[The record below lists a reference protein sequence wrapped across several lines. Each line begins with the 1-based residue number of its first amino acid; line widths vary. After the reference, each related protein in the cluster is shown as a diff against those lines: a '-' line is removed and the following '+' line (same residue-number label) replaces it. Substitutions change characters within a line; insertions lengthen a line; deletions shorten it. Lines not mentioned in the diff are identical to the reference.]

1 MMISKKRGALAALAA
16 TAALALALTG
26 CTASSSSTNSSASGP
41 TLAVYNGASGAFVK
55 NFNPL
60 SPTVLSNIQGLIYE
74 PLFFY
79 NNLASLS
86 TKPKP
91 LLGQS
96 FDFNSEGTQLSV
108 TLKSGVKWSDGKPFT
123 ASDVA
128 FTMNLIRNTPALNTS
143 GNTPSAK
150 ATDAT
155 HVTLTFDH
163 PSFTSAPT
171 ILGTTYIVPE
181 HIWKSV
187 KDPATFVNATPVG
200 TGPMEMS
207 SFTNQSYLL
216 KKNSAFRDASSVEVG
231 GLRVYSLSGNEAATN
246 KLLAKQLDWAGI
258 FVPDVKKV
266 LDKPGLGY
274 TFYGDQ
280 QVVLN
285 TCSNT
290 ALGCTG
296 PQTDPIVRQAM
307 AAAIDRNQV
316 NKLAYYGNA
325 VPISSTF
332 GLPKRDK
339 DFIAPAYS
347 KTEPMSADASKAESL
362 LEGDGWVKGSD
373 GIYAKGGTRLSMNVL
388 VTSGYTDYIAAL
400 QAITQ
405 QFKQAGIEIQVQQVA
420 NQENNSA
427 AALGKFQL
435 QINGIF
441 QGPAPDL
448 YYVYDKYFGS
458 ENTTAV
464 GKSGNPYA
472 NVSRFSN
479 KTVDAALAT
488 AAGTQDQAVKAK
500 AYATIQ
506 EIITKNLPY
515 IPIIDNRN
523 FAEYSTTQVTGFPT
537 ADNLYAQ
544 PAPNVAPDNEMV
556 LLNLKKK

>member
-1 MMISKKRGALAALAA
+1 MISRRRMAA
-16 TAALALALTG
+16 TLVAGSAALALALTG
-26 CTASSSSTNSSASGP
+26 CTTSSTSSSSASGP

-79 NNLASLS
+79 NNLAPLS

-96 FDFNSEGTQLSV
+96 FSFNSTGTVLSV

-123 ASDVA
+123 ADDVA
-128 FTMNLIRNTPALNTS
+128 FTMNLIRTTPALNTS
-143 GNTPSAK
+143 GNTPVAK

-155 HVTLTFDH
+155 HVTLTFAH

-171 ILGTTYIVPE
+171 ILGTTYIVPQ

-187 KDPATFVNATPVG
+187 KDPATYINATPVG

-216 KKNSAFRDASSVEVG
+216 KKNPDFRQASDVQVG
-231 GLRVYSLSGNEAATN
+231 GLRVYSLSGNEAATS
-246 KLLAKQLDWAGI
+246 KLLANQLDWAGI

-266 LDKPGLGY
+266 LAKPKLGY

-285 TCSNT
+285 TCSN
-290 ALGCTG
+290 ASLGCTG
-296 PQTDPIVRQAM
+296 PQTDPVVRQAM
-307 AAAIDRNQV
+307 AAAIDRNQI

-325 VPISSTF
+325 VPISATF
-332 GLPKRDK
+332 ALPKRDK
-339 DFIAPAYS
+339 SFIAPAYS
-347 KTEPMSADASKAESL
+347 ATEPMTADASKARSL
-362 LEGDGWVKGSD
+362 LQSDGWTKGSD
-373 GIYAKGGTRLSMNVL
+373 GIFVKNGQRLSMNVL

-405 QFKQAGIEIQVQQVA
+405 QFAQAGIEIQVQQVA

-427 AALGKFQL
+427 AGLGKFQL

-441 QGPAPDL
+441 QGPAADP

-458 ENTTAV
+458 ENTTRV
-464 GKSGNPYA
+464 GTSGNPYA
-472 NVSRFSN
+472 NVSRFSD

-488 AAGTQDQAVKAK
+488 AAGTQDPAVKAK

-506 EIITKNLPY
+506 GAITKNLPY

-523 FAEYSTTQVTGFPT
+523 FAEYSTAQVTGFPT
-537 ADNLYAQ
+537 TSNLYAQ
-544 PAPNVAPDNEMV
+544 PAPNVAPDNEVV

>member
-1 MMISKKRGALAALAA
+1 MMISRKRGVLAALAGA
-16 TAALALALTG
+16 AALAVALTG
-26 CTASSSSTNSSASGP
+26 CTSSASTTNSASGP

-74 PLFFY
+74 PMFFY
-79 NNLASLS
+79 NNLASLA

-96 FDFNSEGTQLSV
+96 FSFNADGTVLSV
-108 TLKSGVKWSDGKPFT
+108 TLKSGVTWSDGKPFT

-128 FTMNLIRNTPALNTS
+128 FTMNLIRTTPALNTS
-143 GNTPSAK
+143 GNTPVAK
-150 ATDAT
+150 VVDPT
-155 HVTLTFDH
+155 HVTLTFAH

-187 KDPATFVNATPVG
+187 KEPATYINSSPVG

-216 KKNSAFRDASSVEVG
+216 KKNPDFRDAKKLEVG

-266 LDKPGLGY
+266 LDKPNLGY

-296 PQTDPIVRQAM
+296 PQTDPVVRQAM

-325 VPISSTF
+325 VPISATF

-339 DFIAPAYS
+339 AFIAPEYAS
-347 KTEPMSADASKAESL
+347 TEPMSANTAKAESL
-362 LEGDGWVKGSD
+362 LEGAGWVKGSD
-373 GIYAKGGTRLSMNVL
+373 GIYAKNGQKLSMNVL

-427 AALGKFQL
+427 AGLGKFQL

-441 QGPAPDL
+441 QGPAPDP

-458 ENTTAV
+458 ENTSAV

-506 EIITKNLPY
+506 GIITKDLPY

-537 ADNLYAQ
+537 TSNLYAQ
-544 PAPNVAPDNEMV
+544 PAPNVAPDNEVV